1 MESLFIVFAVTGAVE
16 LLRRLQVRDYFAA
29 LTILAAGAIGAL
41 SGVFGVDGLT
51 VTQGIIAGLAAS
63 GLVTTAKKVG

>member
-1 MESLFIVFAVTGAVE
+1 MESLFIVFAVTGVVE

-29 LTILAAGAIGAL
+29 LTTLAAGAIGAL